1 MTIDK
6 ENRRNILSNLP
17 EELYTSELVDIICI
31 PNEEYENITLSVIPP
46 RNRYGYDDVAN
57 IDVAEIWIYS
67 KKNTYYIEQFRYYNY
82 KIGRSSEIIDNE
94 VKEILVNIKNY
105 LDILGFKDITQ
116 DEY

>member
-1 MTIDK
+1 MITI
-6 ENRRNILSNLP
+6 P

-31 PNEEYENITLSVIPP
+31 PNEEYENITLSVIP
-46 RNRYGYDDVAN
+46 YKYAQETEDVA
-57 IDVAEIWIYS
+57 DIWFRE
-67 KKNTYYIEQFRYYNY
+67 NTYYIAQVHYRLKDKVGNEMV
-82 KIGRSSEIIDNE
+82 DNE

>member
-1 MTIDK
+1 MIT
-6 ENRRNILSNLP
+6 LP

-31 PNEEYENITLSVIPP
+31 PNEEYENITLSVIP
-46 RNRYGYDDVAN
+46 YKYAQETEDVA
-57 IDVAEIWIYS
+57 DIWFRE
-67 KKNTYYIEQFRYYNY
+67 NTYYIGQVHYRLKDKVGNEMVDR
-82 KIGRSSEIIDNE
+82 E

>member
-1 MTIDK
+1 MIT
-6 ENRRNILSNLP
+6 LP

-31 PNEEYENITLSVIPP
+31 PNEEYENITLSVIP
-46 RNRYGYDDVAN
+46 YKYAQETEDVA
-57 IDVAEIWIYS
+57 DIWFRE
-67 KKNTYYIEQFRYYNY
+67 NTYYIGQVHYRLKDKVGN
-82 KIGRSSEIIDNE
+82 EIVDNE